1 MGFYNKIVLPRL
13 LDLAMRN
20 SRLADYRQ
28 ETIRAARGVVL
39 EIGVGSGLSLPLY
52 GAAVDRVCGIDPSPE
67 LLDRFVCLVVHS
79 ALRKTPFLSR
89 LVQIPADAFLI
100 GGAGAANARNSS
112 ADGNKDTQAR
122 NPAACHSIARA
133 QRAGCRF
140 RWWPASHY
148 SSAR

>member
-39 EIGVGSGLSLPLY
+39 EIGVGSGLNLPLY
-52 GAAVDRVCGIDPSPE
+52 GAA
-67 LLDRFVCLVVHS
+67 
-79 ALRKTPFLSR
+79 
-89 LVQIPADAFLI
+89 VQIPADAFLI

-140 RWWPASHY
+140 RWWPASQY